1 MKREDYISWDDFFMG
16 VAILASQ
23 RSKDPRTQVGACI
36 VNSDKRI
43 VGVGYNG
50 FPNGCSDD
58 EFSWDK
64 PEAYKYIAHSELNCI
79 MSCVNKAEFSSSIMY
94 VTLFPCNECAKII
107 IQSGLKKIYYL
118 EDKYKDTDS
127 VIASKK
133 MLDAAKV
140 SYEKFIAKKEVIEIK
155 FK

>member
-1 MKREDYISWDDFFMG
+1 VKREDYISWDDFFMG
-16 VAILASQ
+16 VALLASQ
-23 RSKDPRTQVGACI
+23 RSKDPHTQVGACI
-36 VNSDKRI
+36 INDKKI
-43 VGVGYNG
+43 IGVGYNG

-64 PEAYKYIAHSELNCI
+64 PEKYFFIVHSEENAICNCLDKKELI
-79 MSCVNKAEFSSSIMY
+79 NSTMF

-107 IQSGLKKIYYL
+107 IQSGIKKIYYL

-133 MLDAAKV
+133 MFDAAKV
-140 SYEKFIAKKEVIEIK
+140 NCEKFIPEKETIEIT